1 MGVWVASQRVGASE
15 IASQGLWSRGTPA
28 LGRAAR
34 ALGLR
39 VWDMRPGKDS
49 WLWAWACRRGR
60 CELSPRGPVGPQG
73 DEGREL
79 KSTCT

>member
-15 IASQGLWSRGTPA
+15 IASQGLRSRGTPE

-49 WLWAWACRRGR
+49 WLWAWACRHGR
-60 CELSPRGPVGPQG
+60 CELSPRGPVGPQE